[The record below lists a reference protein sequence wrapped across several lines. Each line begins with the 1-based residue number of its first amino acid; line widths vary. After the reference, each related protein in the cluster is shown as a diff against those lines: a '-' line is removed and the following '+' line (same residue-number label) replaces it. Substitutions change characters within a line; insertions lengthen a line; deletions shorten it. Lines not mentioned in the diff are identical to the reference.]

1 MTDVMTGIVAGSFVA
16 ECDEHAAAAWQAYRH
31 HPWIEAMAAG
41 ELPVE
46 KFIRFQVN
54 DAPYI
59 VDLHRT
65 LAIGVSKA
73 PAGSDWSKAATTV
86 LDDVWVLAEIEAKQE
101 ILRKLGFTEPLRI
114 DPAAYSPAR
123 EAYANHLVRTALE
136 GSIGDIAS
144 ALLPCAMFTQVIG
157 ARFRGVTIKGP
168 PAYQTWA
175 DIYVQRAV
183 HRMAQVHAAMMEQEA
198 ARTDTA
204 GRDRMKLLYLRSLQH
219 QIDVFD
225 SAWELDSA
233 WPGELAAAPATAVV
247 AGVGT

>member
-1 MTDVMTGIVAGSFVA
+1 MGSFVE
-16 ECDEHAAAAWQAYRH
+16 ECRDHAAGAWAAYRH

-46 KFIRFQVN
+46 KFIAFQVN

-73 PAGSDWSKAATTV
+73 PAGSAWTKAATTV
-86 LDDVWVLAEIEAKQE
+86 LDDVWVLGEIETKQ
-101 ILRKLGFTEPLRI
+101 KLLAQLGVTAQLRI
-114 DPAAYSPAR
+114 GPDAYIPAR

-136 GSIGDIAS
+136 GDIGDIAS

-157 ARFRGVTIKGP
+157 GRFKDAAIEGP
-168 PAYQTWA
+168 PAYQEWA

-183 HRMAQVHAAMMEQEA
+183 HRMAQVHAEMMETRA
-198 ARTDTA
+198 ASTDDA
-204 GRDRMKLLYLRSLQH
+204 GRDRMKLLYLRSVQH
-219 QIDVFD
+219 QVDVFD
-225 SAWELDSA
+225 AAWNLDVS
-233 WPGELAAAPATAVV
+233 WPGDADA
-247 AGVGT
+247 

>member
-1 MTDVMTGIVAGSFVA
+1 MTGWFVA
-16 ECDEHAAAAWQAYRH
+16 ECDRNAAAAWAAYRA

-41 ELPVE
+41 TLPVE
-46 KFIRFQVN
+46 KFVSFQVN

-73 PAGSDWSKAATTV
+73 PPGSAWTKAALTV
-86 LDDVWVLAEIEAKQE
+86 LDDVWVLNEIEAKQE
-101 ILRKLGFTEPLRI
+101 ILRDLGITGKLRI
-114 DPAAYSPAR
+114 DPGAYTPAR

-136 GSIGDIAS
+136 GSIGDIAA

-157 ARFRGVTIKGP
+157 ERFKGVTIDGP
-168 PAYQTWA
+168 PAYQKWA

-183 HRMAQVHAAMMEQEA
+183 HRMAQAHAAMMEQEA
-198 ARTDTA
+198 ARTDDA
-204 GRDRMKLLYLRSLQH
+204 GRARMKLLYLRSLQH

-225 SAWELDSA
+225 SAWELA
-233 WPGELAAAPATAVV
+233 VTWPGDPGRPGAGSGSAGSAIRAAS
-247 AGVGT
+247 